1 MHFVVAVAAI
11 IQNENKVL
19 CMKRS
24 THKEAHPGVWETLS
38 GRVEIGEEPLEC
50 VTREIEEEAGLFV
63 GEHIHLDPRPITSYQ
78 TTRLDDAMIVIV
90 YRAQYF
96 DGDIK
101 MSQEHEAYAWLT
113 LDEFSQHSSLN
124 ELVDA
129 VEKALKV

>member
-11 IQNENKVL
+11 IQNDNKVL

-24 THKEAHPGVWETLS
+24 THKEAYPGVWETLS
-38 GRVEIGEEPLEC
+38 GRIEIGEEPLEC
-50 VTREIEEEAGLFV
+50 IAREIYEEAGLV
-63 GEHIHLDPRPITSYQ
+63 AGEHIHLDARPITSYQ

-96 DGDIK
+96 DGEIK

-113 LDEFSQHSSLN
+113 LEEFSQHSSLN
-124 ELVDA
+124 ELIDA
-129 VEKALKV
+129 VEKTLKI